1 MASLRQNL
9 AKIWPEQQRIRQFWW
24 FCGAHVGGLG
34 SRKSKKYKGLE
45 MASAKGAGIAKSS
58 ILVPFV
64 GLTALEA
71 GNPKIQWALE
81 MASGK
86 GVGIAKSTWCFCGV
100 PPHFH
105 HLCCQENQK
114 SRKSKG
120 PWKGAGIAK
129 STILVL
135 LWCSPSFR
143 RPWKPESQEI
153 QGALEMA
160 SGKGGGACKIVNVGA
175 FCGVSPISAAL
186 EAGNPRNT
194 KGLGNGIRKKSGY
207 GKIGNFAAF
216 AASCISAALEAGNP
230 RNTRSLGNGFR
241 KRSGYCKI
249 NNFGVLVV
257 FHHFGGLGSREIQE
271 IQEGALEMASG
282 KRAGMA
288 KSAILLLLL
297 LPAFRRPWK
306 PEIQELQGALE
317 MASGKRSGYCKV
329 DNFGA
334 FVVFPFSSAA
344 WKPEIQ
350 EIQGAVE
357 MASGKERVLQKS
369 TILVLLW
376 GSPHFGGLETEIQGI
391 QGSLEMASGK
401 RADFAKST
409 TFGLL
414 CGWSWLVEKSG
425 LCARSASQILTKKT
439 MQDGLK

>member
-1 MASLRQNL
+1 MARTTENSTILVVLWGPCRRPWKPEIQEIQGAGNGLRKRSGYC
-9 AKIWPEQQRIRQFWW
+9 KIVNFGA
-24 FCGAHVGGLG
+24 FCGVDGLG
-34 SRKSKKYKGLE
+34 SRKSKNTMGL
-45 MASAKGAGIAKSS
+45 GNGIRKRSGHCKIYMVLLWGSS
-58 ILVPFV
+58 TFPPFV
-64 GLTALEA
+64 LPG
-71 GNPKIQWALE
+71 
-81 MASGK
+81 
-86 GVGIAKSTWCFCGV
+86 
-100 PPHFH
+100 
-105 HLCCQENQK
+105 NQK

-175 FCGVSPISAAL
+175 FV
-186 EAGNPRNT
+186 
-194 KGLGNGIRKKSGY
+194 
-207 GKIGNFAAF
+207 
-216 AASCISAALEAGNP
+216 
-230 RNTRSLGNGFR
+230 GFPPFR
-241 KRSGYCKI
+241 RPWK
-249 NNFGVLVV
+249 
-257 FHHFGGLGSREIQE
+257 QE
-271 IQEGALEMASG
+271 IQETQRALEMASG

-306 PEIQELQGALE
+306 PEIQEIQGALE
-317 MASGKRSGYCKV
+317 MASGKGAGIAKSTILVFWWCSTISAALEAGNPRNTRRGLGNGIREKSGYGKIGNFAAFAASCISAALEAGNPRTTRSLGNGFRKRSGYCKV

-357 MASGKERVLQKS
+357 MASGKGAGIAKS

-425 LCARSASQILTKKT
+425 LCARSASQINKKDHAGWIE
-439 MQDGLK
+439 MSFGPQP